1 MFNSYILMFLTLYL
15 LSYFYYVK
23 ISKGLGHKAEYLQL
37 RRFFPC
43 AVLAVLPMYLLSVPL
58 NYPPY
63 IISLITGAL
72 WIIIYPLFYYL
83 TYHKTSS
90 DFGFHLDTVF
100 GLYIISWLVSLK
112 LLVQYFNFWPAIS
125 LFIISCIE
133 FIIILI
139 PIIQILYYA
148 VYKTCVTDSSI
159 MLMRE
164 TDHNEAIEFY
174 KSLPFIIQIIIP
186 VILIAVFS
194 AINYG
199 NQTTLP
205 QISSIYDYSIYII
218 IATTLFLTYYLWN
231 TKKGVFIRTGIIEL
245 FLDVNK
251 YIKETHLYA
260 SNLETRLKNL
270 KVTPNKPNFDK
281 PSTIIMIIG
290 ESESRDYMSAFTD
303 YQYNTTPWLKE
314 MSLTKNFVLFPNSY
328 ACKDQTVPALE
339 RVLTEVNQY
348 NDKKFYE
355 SCSIIDITK
364 KAGYKTYWFSNQG
377 HIGSAETAIT
387 LVANTAD
394 KAEWT
399 KQNLNKP
406 QYDETLLDYIKTVN
420 PDENNFI
427 VLHLMGNH
435 FNFINRYPQN
445 FAKFSKPD
453 KYDLIPNYL
462 DSIAYTDYVLQTI
475 TEYAKTNLNL
485 QVLLYFSDHA
495 TIPDKRRSPNFA
507 GFGTVRIPMFLYL
520 SDEYIAKNSEIY
532 TDICNNSKKYFTNDL
547 IYEFICGILNIKSN
561 HYDETNSIA
570 SSKYKYTKEML
581 KTNLGELWIKD
592 DNKNILKV
600 Y

>member
-43 AVLAVLPMYLLSVPL
+43 ALLAVLPMYLFSVPL
-58 NYPPY
+58 NYPLY
-63 IISLITGAL
+63 IISLVTGAL

-186 VILIAVFS
+186 VILITVFS
-194 AINYG
+194 VINYG
-199 NQTTLP
+199 NQTTLLE
-205 QISSIYDYSIYII
+205 ISSIYDYSIYDYSIYII

-260 SNLETRLKNL
+260 SNVEARLKNL
-270 KVTPNKPNFDK
+270 KVEPNKPNFDK

-328 ACKDQTVPALE
+328 ACKDQTVPSLE
-339 RVLTEVNQY
+339 RALTEVNQY

-355 SCSIIDITK
+355 SCSIIDIAK
-364 KAGYKTYWFSNQG
+364 KSGYKTYWFSNQG

-475 TEYAKTNLNL
+475 TEYAKTTLNL
-485 QVLLYFSDHA
+485 QALLYFSDHA

-520 SDEYIAKNSEIY
+520 SDEYILKNPEIY
-532 TDICNNSKKYFTNDL
+532 VTVNSNSKKYFTNDL
-547 IYEFICGILNIKSN
+547 IYDFICGILNIKSN
-561 HYDETNSIA
+561 HYDKTNSIA

-592 DNKNILKV
+592 DKD
-600 Y
+600 

>member
-1 MFNSYILMFLTLYL
+1 MENKYLILMVALYVL
-15 LSYFYYVK
+15 PYIYYV
-23 ISKGLGHKAEYLQL
+23 SVSHGLGHKAEYLQL
-37 RRFFPC
+37 RRFLPC
-43 AVLAVLPMYLLSVPL
+43 AILAVLPVALANVSLTSPL
-58 NYPPY
+58 FLT
-63 IISLITGAL
+63 SFITGLA

-148 VYKTCVTDSSI
+148 VYKTCLTDSSI

-186 VILIAVFS
+186 VILITVFS
-194 AINYG
+194 VINYG

-205 QISSIYDYSIYII
+205 EISSIYDYSIYII
-218 IATTLFLTYYLWN
+218 IATTLFLTHYLWN

-260 SNLETRLKNL
+260 SNVEARLKNL
-270 KVTPNKPNFDK
+270 KVEPNKPNFDK

-303 YQYNTTPWLKE
+303 YQYNTTPWLKK
-314 MSLTKNFVLFPNSY
+314 MSPTKNFVLFPNSY

-355 SCSIIDITK
+355 SCSIIDIAK

-445 FAKFSKPD
+445 FAKFSKPN

-462 DSIAYTDYVLQTI
+462 DSITYTDYVLQTI

-485 QVLLYFSDHA
+485 QALLYFSDHA

-570 SSKYKYTKEML
+570 SSKYKYIKEIL
-581 KTNLGELWIKD
+581 KTNLG
-592 DNKNILKV
+592 
-600 Y
+600 

>member
-174 KSLPFIIQIIIP
+174 KSLPFIIQFIIP

-194 AINYG
+194 VINYG
-199 NQTTLP
+199 NQTILP
-205 QISSIYDYSIYII
+205 KISRIYDYSIYII
-218 IATTLFLTYYLWN
+218 ITTTLFLTYYLWN

-260 SNLETRLKNL
+260 SNLEARLKNL
-270 KVTPNKPNFDK
+270 KVTPNKPIFDK

-355 SCSIIDITK
+355 SCSIIDIAK

-387 LVANTAD
+387 LVAKTAD

-420 PDENNFI
+420 SNENNFI

-592 DNKNILKV
+592 DKD
-600 Y
+600 

>member
-1 MFNSYILMFLTLYL
+1 MENTYLVLAVTLYL
-15 LSYFYYVK
+15 LPYIYYVSV
-23 ISKGLGHKAEYLQL
+23 SKGLGHKAEYLQL
-37 RRFFPC
+37 RRFSPC
-43 AVLAVLPMYLLSVPL
+43 ALLAVLPMYLMTAPL
-58 NYPPY
+58 NYLPY
-63 IISLITGAL
+63 IISLITGSL
-72 WIIIYPLFYYL
+72 WITVYPLFYYL

-90 DFGFHLDTVF
+90 DFGFHLDVVF
-100 GLYIISWLVSLK
+100 GIYIISWFISLK
-112 LLVQYFNFWPAIS
+112 LLVQYFNFFPQVL
-125 LFIISCIE
+125 LFIISCLE

-139 PIIQILYYA
+139 PIIQILYYS
-148 VYKTCVTDSSI
+148 VYKTCVNDSSI

-164 TDHNEAIEFY
+164 TDHNETIEFY
-174 KSLPFIIQIIIP
+174 KSLPFIIQIFLP
-186 VILIAVFS
+186 VIIIAVF
-194 AINYG
+194 ALVNYC
-199 NQTTLP
+199 NQTLLIFKDTIPSYNIYTL
-205 QISSIYDYSIYII
+205 IVVTI
-218 IATTLFLTYYLWN
+218 FLTFYLWN

-251 YIKETHLYA
+251 YIKETNLY
-260 SNLETRLKNL
+260 STNLETRLKTL
-270 KVTPNKPNFDK
+270 KVEPQSPNFDK

-303 YQYNTTPWLKE
+303 YEFNTTPWLKE
-314 MSLTKNFVLFPNSY
+314 MSQTKNFILFPNSY

-339 RVLTEVNQY
+339 RALTEVNQY

-355 SCSIIDITK
+355 SCSIIDIAK

-387 LVANTAD
+387 LVANTAY

-406 QYDETLLDYIKTVN
+406 QYDETLIDYLKTVN
-420 PDENNFI
+420 QNENNFI

-435 FNFINRYPQN
+435 FNFINRYPQT

-462 DSIAYTDYVLQTI
+462 DSIAYTDYVLQQI
-475 TEYAKTNLNL
+475 TEYAKNNLNL
-485 QVLLYFSDHA
+485 QALLYFSDHA

-520 SDEYIAKNSEIY
+520 SDEYILKNQEIY
-532 TDICNNSKKYFTNDL
+532 TAVKNNSKKYFTNDL
-547 IYEFICGILNIKSN
+547 IYDFICGILSIKSN

-570 SSKYKYTKEML
+570 STHYKYTKEML

-592 DNKNILKV
+592 DK
-600 Y
+600 

>member
-1 MFNSYILMFLTLYL
+1 MENKYLILIVALYVLPYI
-15 LSYFYYVK
+15 YYV
-23 ISKGLGHKAEYLQL
+23 SVSHGLGHKAEYLQL
-37 RRFFPC
+37 RRFLPC
-43 AVLAVLPMYLLSVPL
+43 SILAVLPVALANVSLTSPL
-58 NYPPY
+58 FLT
-63 IISLITGAL
+63 SFITGLA
-72 WIIIYPLFYYL
+72 WITIYPLFYYL

-112 LLVQYFNFWPAIS
+112 LLVQYFNFWPTIS

-159 MLMRE
+159 MLIRE
-164 TDHNEAIEFY
+164 TDHNETIEFY
-174 KSLPFIIQIIIP
+174 KSLPFIIQFIIP

-194 AINYG
+194 VINYG

-205 QISSIYDYSIYII
+205 KISRIYDYSIYII
-218 IATTLFLTYYLWN
+218 IAATLFLTYYLWN

-260 SNLETRLKNL
+260 SNLEARLKNL
-270 KVTPNKPNFDK
+270 KVTPDKPNFNK

-290 ESESRDYMSAFTD
+290 ESESRDYMSAFTN

-355 SCSIIDITK
+355 SCSIIDIAK

-445 FAKFSKPD
+445 FAKFSKPN

-485 QVLLYFSDHA
+485 QALLYFSDHA

-561 HYDETNSIA
+561 HYDEANSIA

-592 DNKNILKV
+592 DKD
-600 Y
+600 

>member
-43 AVLAVLPMYLLSVPL
+43 ALLAVLPMYLFSVPL
-58 NYPPY
+58 NYQLY
-63 IISLITGAL
+63 IISLVTGAL

-174 KSLPFIIQIIIP
+174 KSLPFVIQIIIP
-186 VILIAVFS
+186 IILITVFS
-194 AINYG
+194 VINYG

-205 QISSIYDYSIYII
+205 EISSIYDYSIYII
-218 IATTLFLTYYLWN
+218 IATTLFLTHYLWN

-260 SNLETRLKNL
+260 SNVEARLKNL
-270 KVTPNKPNFDK
+270 KVAPNKPNFDK

-328 ACKDQTVPALE
+328 ACKDQTVPSLE
-339 RVLTEVNQY
+339 RALTEVNQY

-355 SCSIIDITK
+355 SCSIIDIAK
-364 KAGYKTYWFSNQG
+364 KSGYKTYWFSNQG

-420 PDENNFI
+420 PEENNFI

-445 FAKFSKPD
+445 FAKFSKPN

-462 DSIAYTDYVLQTI
+462 DSIAYTDYVLQAI

-485 QVLLYFSDHA
+485 QALLYFSDHA

-520 SDEYIAKNSEIY
+520 SDEYILKNPEIY
-532 TDICNNSKKYFTNDL
+532 ATVNSNSKKYFTNDL
-547 IYEFICGILNIKSN
+547 IYDFICGILNIKSN
-561 HYDETNSIA
+561 HHDEANSIA

-592 DNKNILKV
+592 DKD
-600 Y
+600 

>member
-1 MFNSYILMFLTLYL
+1 MENKYLILIVALYVLSYI
-15 LSYFYYVK
+15 YYV
-23 ISKGLGHKAEYLQL
+23 SVSHGLGHKAEYLQL
-37 RRFFPC
+37 RRFLPC
-43 AVLAVLPMYLLSVPL
+43 AILAVLPVALANVSLTSPL
-58 NYPPY
+58 FLT
-63 IISLITGAL
+63 SFITGLA
-72 WIIIYPLFYYL
+72 WITIYPLFYYL

-112 LLVQYFNFWPAIS
+112 LLVQYFNFEPVIS

-139 PIIQILYYA
+139 PIIQILYYT

-194 AINYG
+194 VINYG
-199 NQTTLP
+199 NQTALL

-260 SNLETRLKNL
+260 SNVETRLKNL
-270 KVTPNKPNFDK
+270 KVESNKKNFDK

-355 SCSIIDITK
+355 SCSIIDIAK

-445 FAKFSKPD
+445 FAKFSKPN

-462 DSIAYTDYVLQTI
+462 DSIAYTDYVLHTI

-485 QVLLYFSDHA
+485 QALLYFSDHA

-592 DNKNILKV
+592 DKD
-600 Y
+600 

>member
-43 AVLAVLPMYLLSVPL
+43 ALLAVLPMYLFSVPL
-58 NYPPY
+58 NYPLY
-63 IISLITGAL
+63 IISLVTGAL

-194 AINYG
+194 VINYG

-218 IATTLFLTYYLWN
+218 IATTLFLTHYLWN

-260 SNLETRLKNL
+260 SNVEARLKNL
-270 KVTPNKPNFDK
+270 KVEPNKPNFDK

-328 ACKDQTVPALE
+328 ACKDQTVPSLE
-339 RVLTEVNQY
+339 RALTEVNQY

-355 SCSIIDITK
+355 SCSIIDIAK
-364 KAGYKTYWFSNQG
+364 KSGYKTYWFSNQG

-420 PDENNFI
+420 PEENNFI
-427 VLHLMGNH
+427 VLHL
-435 FNFINRYPQN
+435 
-445 FAKFSKPD
+445 S
-453 KYDLIPNYL
+453 
-462 DSIAYTDYVLQTI
+462 
-475 TEYAKTNLNL
+475 
-485 QVLLYFSDHA
+485 
-495 TIPDKRRSPNFA
+495 
-507 GFGTVRIPMFLYL
+507 
-520 SDEYIAKNSEIY
+520 
-532 TDICNNSKKYFTNDL
+532 
-547 IYEFICGILNIKSN
+547 
-561 HYDETNSIA
+561 
-570 SSKYKYTKEML
+570 
-581 KTNLGELWIKD
+581 
-592 DNKNILKV
+592 
-600 Y
+600 